1 MAPVQF
7 VGQIIYRF
15 SEKLRGLLVKQDN
28 VWDCVLLLIDSSL
41 TIVVCKKIM
50 VLFFSTCLIN
60 LLITAELFFCRRL
73 LKMRIFAYSS

>member
-1 MAPVQF
+1 MAHVPF

-28 VWDCVLLLIDSSL
+28 VWECVLLLIDNSL

-50 VLFFSTCLIN
+50 DLFFFN
-60 LLITAELFFCRRL
+60 LFD
-73 LKMRIFAYSS
+73 